1 MAMHGSLSPL
11 SSVAPSSRDRGLALP
26 SLPQSRP
33 RLHLVAPPP
42 EKFAGEVPLQPQ
54 HGRRLITREQGC
66 ALEIVSHAV
75 DYLNDSY
82 LYDGPDDEIL
92 DFEAPAFEAA
102 RILAAAQ
109 QRMLAS
115 LPLVE
120 SFGSRMRRSVVRI
133 LGRWT
138 RSRIDVTPV

>member
-11 SSVAPSSRDRGLALP
+11 SSVAPAPRDPGPALP

-33 RLHLVAPPP
+33 RLHLVAP
-42 EKFAGEVPLQPQ
+42 QPQ
-54 HGRRLITREQGC
+54 PASAEPLAPQSGRRRVITREQGC

-115 LPLVE
+115 LPVVE
-120 SFGSRMRRSVVRI
+120 SFGSRVRRSVVRI
-133 LGRWT
+133 LSRWT